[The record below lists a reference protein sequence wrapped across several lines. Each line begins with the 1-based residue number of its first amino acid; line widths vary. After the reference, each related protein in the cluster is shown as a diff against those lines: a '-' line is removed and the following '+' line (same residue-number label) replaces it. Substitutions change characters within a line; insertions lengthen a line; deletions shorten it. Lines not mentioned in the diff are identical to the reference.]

1 MAVWKWIVETAATW
15 TAVGIWIRLLFSLA
29 VGMFIGI
36 DRGLK
41 RRGAGI
47 KTHVLVCLGSA
58 IVMLTIC
65 NIVMTLVYSYHV
77 NRLGKLG
84 LNS

>member
-41 RRGAGI
+41 RRGAGTVSY
-47 KTHVLVCLGSA
+47 TH
-58 IVMLTIC
+58 LTLPTTER
-65 NIVMTLVYSYHV
+65 V
-77 NRLGKLG
+77 
-84 LNS
+84 